1 MSASFSKCPQLV
13 SSTSEARW
21 APTAVEAGV
30 IGVKLS
36 FKLRRCQLLN
46 LDVFD
51 VLESLG
57 LNSEA
62 DSFCAAGKKE
72 KTWMTINYLSESLR
86 RDYITLIHTASGLH

>member
-1 MSASFSKCPQLV
+1 M
-13 SSTSEARW
+13 
-21 APTAVEAGV
+21 
-30 IGVKLS
+30 KLS

-51 VLESLG
+51 ALESLG

-62 DSFCAAGKKE
+62 DSLCVAGKE

-86 RDYITLIHTASGLH
+86 RDYITVIQTASRLH